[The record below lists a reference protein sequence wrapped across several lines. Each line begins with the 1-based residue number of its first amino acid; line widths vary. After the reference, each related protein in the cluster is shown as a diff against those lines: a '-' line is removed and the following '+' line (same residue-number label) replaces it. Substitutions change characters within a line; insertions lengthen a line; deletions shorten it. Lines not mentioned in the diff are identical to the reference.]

1 MDNRFLVRNL
11 PMDWSWQDVHGW
23 LSTLDITASWVH
35 LFGRVRQ
42 VQDQQ
47 SGFIHIPGH
56 VDVHYVLQSLSSC
69 WLTHRQVQVQLANE
83 SHRVH
88 WPGAKPK
95 CVPKQPFQPP
105 PQADP
110 APPVPV
116 APSKAATQTR
126 LLSQA
131 PVTPPKASPK
141 EPQPQALPD
150 PSKSKAAPAHCSSPK
165 SSSPALAP
173 SPSGEPENMAMSPA
187 SDATSP
193 ADADEFGQPLTATWL
208 KPCQWGMQVVVTTG
222 RSASTSTKCSGIL
235 MEPCTLLGVTAAR
248 AFVAAAMS
256 PASTMLA
263 HFFLGL
269 FWGSMWVLA
278 GSSAMFF

>member
-173 SPSGEPENMAMSPA
+173 SQKTWPCHLRLMQLPLLTLMS
-187 SDATSP
+187 
-193 ADADEFGQPLTATWL
+193 
-208 KPCQWGMQVVVTTG
+208 
-222 RSASTSTKCSGIL
+222 
-235 MEPCTLLGVTAAR
+235 LG
-248 AFVAAAMS
+248 S
-256 PASTMLA
+256 L
-263 HFFLGL
+263 
-269 FWGSMWVLA
+269 
-278 GSSAMFF
+278 

>member
-23 LSTLDITASWVH
+23 LATLDITASWVH

-56 VDVHYVLQSLSSC
+56 VDVHYVLQTLSSC

-116 APSKAATQTR
+116 PVAPSKAATQTR
-126 LLSQA
+126 LLAQA

-173 SPSGEPENMAMSPA
+173 SQKTWPCHLRLMQLPL
-187 SDATSP
+187 
-193 ADADEFGQPLTATWL
+193 LTA
-208 KPCQWGMQVVVTTG
+208 
-222 RSASTSTKCSGIL
+222 
-235 MEPCTLLGVTAAR
+235 AAQK
-248 AFVAAAMS
+248 AAAQLWHQALQVSQKTWPCHLRLMQLPLLMLMS
-256 PASTMLA
+256 
-263 HFFLGL
+263 LGSL
-269 FWGSMWVLA
+269 
-278 GSSAMFF
+278 